1 MNYKIRII
9 LVIYFCFF
17 LIKIYANQDTIKP
30 WKLKSIFSL
39 NGTQSSFVNW
49 NAGGRNNASFIGSIR
64 SNVYYTDSC
73 WKWMN
78 DLNVSFGAIKY
89 LDNQPASFQKT
100 DDKIDFS
107 SIVEYKFSKK
117 VFLSFFSGLKTQMIH
132 GYVYPNDSVI
142 VSSFMAPGYL
152 NLAVGLVYSPKENF
166 SIFTSFLSEK
176 STFVLNDYL
185 SNLGVFGVGKGK
197 KSRQEYGAYVR
208 FRYNANIMK
217 NIEMRSKLELF
228 NNYLVNPQ
236 NIDVN
241 AELIFNFKINSIFSA
256 LAQWNLIYDDD
267 VKIRD
272 NKGNIG
278 PRTQFKS
285 VLGIGISYKI
295 ENN

>member
-1 MNYKIRII
+1 MRDKFRII
-9 LVIYFCFF
+9 PISSFCFF
-17 LIKIYANQDTIKP
+17 LINIYANQDTIQN

-39 NGTQSSFVNW
+39 NGTQSAFLNW

-64 SNVYYTDSC
+64 SNAYFSDSH
-73 WKWMN
+73 WKWTN
-78 DLNVSFGAIKY
+78 DLNISFGAIKY

-100 DDKIDFS
+100 DDKIDLS

-117 VFLSFFSGLKTQMIH
+117 VFLSFFSGLKTQLIH

-152 NLAVGLVYSPKENF
+152 NLALGIDFSPSDNF

-185 SNLGVFGVGKGK
+185 SNLGVFGVDIGK
-197 KSRQEYGAYVR
+197 KSRQEYGAYLKL
-208 FRYNANIMK
+208 RYNSNIMK

-228 NNYLVNPQ
+228 SNYMENPQ

-272 NKGNIG
+272 SKGNIG

-295 ENN
+295 EN

>member
-1 MNYKIRII
+1 MKNKFRII
-9 LVIYFCFF
+9 QLIFCCFF
-17 LIKIYANQDTIKP
+17 LIKIYANQDTTQH
-30 WKLKSIFSL
+30 WKLKTIFSL
-39 NGTQSSFVNW
+39 NGTQSSFINW
-49 NAGGRNNASFIGSIR
+49 NAGGRNNASFIGSLR
-64 SNVYYTDSC
+64 ANAYYTDSR
-73 WKWMN
+73 WKWTN
-78 DLNVSFGAIKY
+78 DLNMSFGAIKY

-100 DDKIDFS
+100 DDKIDLS
-107 SIVEYKFSKK
+107 SSVEYKFSKK
-117 VFLSFFSGLKTQMIH
+117 VFLSFFSGLKTQTIH

-152 NLAVGLVYSPKENF
+152 NLALGIDFSPKENF

-185 SNLGVFGVGKGK
+185 SNLGVFGVDKGK
-197 KSRQEYGAYVR
+197 KSRQEYGAYVKL
-208 FRYNANIMK
+208 RYNSNIMK

-228 NNYLVNPQ
+228 SNYLENPQ

-241 AELIFNFKINSIFSA
+241 GELIFNFKINSIFSA

-272 NKGNIG
+272 ANGKTG

-295 ENN
+295 EN

>member
-1 MNYKIRII
+1 MNTKFRTIPVI
-9 LVIYFCFF
+9 LSCFF
-17 LIKIYANQDTIKP
+17 LINIYANQDTTKH

-64 SNVYYTDSC
+64 ANAYYTDSK
-73 WKWMN
+73 WKLAN
-78 DLNVSFGAIKY
+78 DLHLSFGAIKY
-89 LDNQPASFQKT
+89 LDNLPASFQKT

-107 SIVEYKFSKK
+107 TSGEFKFFKK
-117 VFLSFFSGLKTQMIH
+117 LSLSLFSGLKTQMIH
-132 GYVYPNDSVI
+132 GYVYPNDTVI

-152 NLAVGLVYSPKENF
+152 NLALGIDFSPKENL

-185 SNLGVFGVGKGK
+185 SKLGVFGVEKGK
-197 KSRQEYGAYVR
+197 KSRQEYGAYVKVK
-208 FRYNANIMK
+208 YNMNLMR
-217 NIEMRSKLELF
+217 NIEMRAKLELF
-228 NNYLVNPQ
+228 SNYLVNPQ

-241 AELIFNFKINSIFSA
+241 GELIFNFKINSLFSA

-272 NKGNIG
+272 AKGNSG

-295 ENN
+295 EN

>member
-1 MNYKIRII
+1 
-9 LVIYFCFF
+9 
-17 LIKIYANQDTIKP
+17 
-30 WKLKSIFSL
+30 LKSIFSL

-64 SNVYYTDSC
+64 ANAYYTDKL
-73 WKWMN
+73 WKWTN
-78 DLNVSFGAIKY
+78 DLNMSFGAIKY

-100 DDKIDFS
+100 DDKIDLS

-117 VFLSFFSGLKTQMIH
+117 VFLSFFSGLKTQTIH

-152 NLAVGLVYSPKENF
+152 NLALGIDFSPKENF

-176 STFVLNDYL
+176 STFALNDYL
-185 SNLGVFGVGKGK
+185 SNLGVFGVDKGK
-197 KSRQEYGAYVR
+197 KSRQEYGAYVKVR
-208 FRYNANIMK
+208 FNANIMK

-228 NNYLVNPQ
+228 SNYMENPQ

-241 AELIFNFKINSIFSA
+241 GELIFNFKINSIFSA

-272 NKGNIG
+272 SNGNDG

-295 ENN
+295 EN

>member
-1 MNYKIRII
+1 MNKIRII
-9 LVIYFCFF
+9 PLICFCFF
-17 LIKIYANQDTIKP
+17 LNKIYAYSDTTQK
-30 WKLKSIFSL
+30 WKLKSIFAL

-64 SNVYYTDSC
+64 ANAYYVGTK
-73 WKWMN
+73 WKWTN

-89 LDNQPASFQKT
+89 LDNLPASFQKT
-100 DDKIDFS
+100 DDKIDLS
-107 SIVEYKFSKK
+107 SIGEFKFSKK
-117 VFLSFFSGLKTQMIH
+117 VFLSLFTGLKTQMIH
-132 GYVYPNDSVI
+132 GFVYPNDSVI

-152 NLAVGLVYSPKENF
+152 NVAIGLDYSPIENF

-185 SNLGVFGVGKGK
+185 SNLGVFGVDKGE

-208 FRYNANIMK
+208 LRYNSNIMK
-217 NIEMRSKLELF
+217 NIEMRSKVELF
-228 NNYLVNPQ
+228 SNYLVNPQ

-272 NKGNIG
+272 LKGNYG

-285 VLGIGISYKI
+285 VLGLGISYKI
-295 ENN
+295 EN

>member
-1 MNYKIRII
+1 MKNKFRTN
-9 LVIYFCFF
+9 LVIFFCFF
-17 LIKIYANQDTIKP
+17 LIEVYANQDTTKK
-30 WKLKSIFSL
+30 WNLKSIFSL

-64 SNVYYTDSC
+64 ANASYKDTC
-73 WKWMN
+73 WKWTN
-78 DLNVSFGAIKY
+78 DLNLSFGAIKY

-100 DDKIDFS
+100 DDKVDFS

-117 VFLSFFSGLKTQMIH
+117 LFLSLFSGLKTQMIH
-132 GYVYPNDSVI
+132 GYVYPNDSII

-152 NLAVGLVYSPKENF
+152 NLALGIDFSPKENF

-176 STFVLNDYL
+176 STVVLNDYL
-185 SNLGVFGVGKGK
+185 SNLGVFGVEKGK
-197 KSRQEYGAYVR
+197 KSRQEYGAYMKI
-208 FRYNANIMK
+208 RYNTVIMK

-228 NNYLVNPQ
+228 SNYLVNPQ

-241 AELIFNFKINSIFSA
+241 AELIFNFKINSLFSA

-272 NKGNIG
+272 SDGNLG

-295 ENN
+295 EN